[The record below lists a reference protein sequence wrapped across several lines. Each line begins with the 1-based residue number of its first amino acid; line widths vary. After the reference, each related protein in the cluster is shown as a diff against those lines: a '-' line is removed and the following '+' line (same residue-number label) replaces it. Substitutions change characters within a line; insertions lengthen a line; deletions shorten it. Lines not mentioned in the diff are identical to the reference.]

1 MDALASEATQ
11 GLRPGASAEEL
22 DRAVEEALSCP
33 CVDDLKD
40 GPCGKSFVA
49 AFSCFIRSTADEKGT
64 DCMEAF
70 GAMQQCL
77 LKHPE
82 AFADF
87 VRSKSE
93 SDAEHDAAGEAGGA
107 CSARA
112 GHALHL
118 LSASRLQ
125 SDQSV
130 CQQIQRYSPDER
142 ETGGRGLIPGVT
154 NALGFTEANRPAISQ
169 T

>member
-1 MDALASEATQ
+1 M
-11 GLRPGASAEEL
+11 
-22 DRAVEEALSCP
+22 EEALSCP
-33 CVDDLKD
+33 CVDDLKN

-49 AFSCFIRSTADEKGT
+49 AFGCFIRSTADEKARRCAALLVCSMCLLARPHLHCACCSQGT

-93 SDAEHDAAGEAGGA
+93 SDAEHDAAGEAG
-107 CSARA
+107 
-112 GHALHL
+112 
-118 LSASRLQ
+118 
-125 SDQSV
+125 
-130 CQQIQRYSPDER
+130 
-142 ETGGRGLIPGVT
+142 
-154 NALGFTEANRPAISQ
+154 
-169 T
+169 